1 MRALSPTRNRAP
13 ELLRAREEA
22 RALRAARPDVR
33 DKVVR
38 SLLPTWLAKQYL
50 WSLKRAGAVMLAG
63 ALASYAANLTA
74 PWYYHVVDLLLLVL
88 GLATLWGVLTE
99 IRTRRVEATRLREHG
114 PDECDTLEDAGV
126 RLTTRPWWRNLLG
139 RLFDLAVLVLPVL
152 VAVRAWTA
160 GDWLGGL
167 AAIAAVA
174 CVVTG
179 TVYYL
184 HAARERGTW
193 RQDFLIQERL
203 TLPPVREEWQILLP

>member
-1 MRALSPTRNRAP
+1 MRALTPTRSRAP
-13 ELLRAREEA
+13 ELTRAREEA

-50 WSLKRAGAVMLAG
+50 SSLKRAGAAMSVA
-63 ALASYAANLTA
+63 ALASYAANLNA
-74 PWYYHVVDLLLLVL
+74 PWYHHVVDVLLLTL
-88 GLATLWGVLTE
+88 GLATLWGVGVE

-114 PDECDTLEDAGV
+114 PDEYDTLEDAGV
-126 RLTTRPWWRNLLG
+126 RVTTRPWWRNLLG
-139 RLFDLAVLVLPVL
+139 RLFDLAVLALPVL
-152 VAVRAWTA
+152 VAVRTWSD

-167 AAIAAVA
+167 AAVVAVS
-174 CVVTG
+174 CVVAA

-184 HAARERGTW
+184 RAAHERGRW

-203 TLPPVREEWQILLP
+203 TLPPVRDEWQILLG